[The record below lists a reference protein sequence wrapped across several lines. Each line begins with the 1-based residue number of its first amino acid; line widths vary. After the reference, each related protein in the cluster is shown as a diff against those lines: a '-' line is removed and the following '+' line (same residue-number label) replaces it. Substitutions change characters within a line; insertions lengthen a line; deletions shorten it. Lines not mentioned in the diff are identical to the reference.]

1 VIVRLRI
8 LAITEVVLIMGLSF
22 LIIWVVKPLGR
33 PGLDLSLRVLVG
45 LLLLASPWVHR
56 DSRSRLG
63 LRLDNFGKALAR
75 ILPVSLIAA
84 GVSVASGYALDTL
97 DPPANLERELAYYFM
112 WATAQ
117 QYALQSVILL
127 RLEDSG
133 LGDRSPLVAA
143 TLFSLVH
150 TPNPGLL
157 ILTFLGGLLWC
168 STFRKHPSLFAVS
181 LSHAV
186 LAVVVNSSLP
196 PEATGG
202 YRIGPAY
209 RGGRF

>member
-1 VIVRLRI
+1 MVAIAEI
-8 LAITEVVLIMGLSF
+8 LLIIGLIF

-33 PGLDLSLRVLVG
+33 PELDLSLRALVG
-45 LLLLASPWVHR
+45 ALLLGSPWVHR
-56 DSRSRLG
+56 DSPQRLG
-63 LRLDNFGKALAR
+63 LRLDNFWNALGR
-75 ILPVSLIAA
+75 LLPISLLAACLSIAA
-84 GVSVASGYALDTL
+84 GYYLVAI
-97 DPPANLERELAYYFM
+97 DPPGNPAVELAYYFM

-133 LGDRSPLVAA
+133 LGDRSPLAAA
-143 TLFSLVH
+143 TLFSIVH
-150 TPNPGLL
+150 APNPGLL

-168 STFRKHPSLFAVS
+168 STFRKHPNLFAAS
-181 LSHAV
+181 LSHAI
-186 LAVVVNSSLP
+186 LAVVINSTLP

-209 RGGRF
+209 GDTN

>member
-1 VIVRLRI
+1 VA
-8 LAITEVVLIMGLSF
+8 LAEVVLIIGLIF

-45 LLLLASPWVHR
+45 GLLLGSPWFHR
-56 DSRSRLG
+56 DSPKRLG
-63 LRLDNFGKALAR
+63 LRLDNFWNALASV
-75 ILPVSLIAA
+75 LPISLLAAGLSIAA
-84 GVSVASGYALDTL
+84 GYYLVTIDLPDNPGL
-97 DPPANLERELAYYFM
+97 ELAYYFM

-127 RLEDSG
+127 RLEDGG

-150 TPNPGLL
+150 APNPGLL
-157 ILTFLGGLLWC
+157 ALTLLGGLLWC
-168 STFRKHPSLFAVS
+168 STFRKHPNLFAVS
-181 LSHAV
+181 LTHAI
-186 LAVVVNSSLP
+186 LAVVIDSTLP

-209 RGGRF
+209 RSL

>member
-1 VIVRLRI
+1 M
-8 LAITEVVLIMGLSF
+8 AEVLLIIGLIF

-33 PGLDLSLRVLVG
+33 PQLDLALRLLAG
-45 LLLLASPWVHR
+45 GLLLASPWFHR
-56 DSRSRLG
+56 DPRKRLG
-63 LRLDNFGKALAR
+63 LRLDNFWNALGR
-75 ILPVSLIAA
+75 VLPISLLAAGLSIAA
-84 GVSVASGYALDTL
+84 GYYLVTIE
-97 DPPANLERELAYYFM
+97 PPANPALELAYYLM

-117 QYALQSVILL
+117 QYALQAVILL

-150 TPNPGLL
+150 APNPGLL

-168 STFRKHPSLFAVS
+168 STFRKHPNLFAVS
-181 LSHAV
+181 LSHAI
-186 LAVVVNSSLP
+186 LAVVINSALP

-209 RGGRF
+209 RSG